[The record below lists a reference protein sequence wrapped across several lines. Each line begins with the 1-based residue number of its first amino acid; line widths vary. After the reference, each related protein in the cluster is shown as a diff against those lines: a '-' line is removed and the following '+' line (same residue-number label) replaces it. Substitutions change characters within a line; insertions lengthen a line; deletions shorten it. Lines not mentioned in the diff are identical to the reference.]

1 MQLQRQQC
9 ILHPERGAVA
19 RCPQCQRFYCHECIT
34 EHDGEVLCRHCLNAQ
49 CEQNDTRSFAWHRK
63 AFNSLVMKPLLALAC
78 LLLLWMMFLTLG
90 SLLLRFPDSF
100 HTEKSTASTP
110 EKLTPDE

>member
-34 EHDGEVLCRHCLNAQ
+34 EHDGEVLCRHCLSAQ
-49 CEQNDTRSFAWHRK
+49 SEEKDTDAFRRHRQ
-63 AFNSLVMKPLLALAC
+63 AFNSFILKPLLALAG
-78 LLLLWMMFLTLG
+78 LILLWLMFLTLG

-100 HTEKSTASTP
+100 HYEKPTGPTP
-110 EKLTPDE
+110 ANFTPDE

>member
-9 ILHPERGAVA
+9 ILHPDRGAVA

-34 EHDGEVLCRHCLNAQ
+34 EHDGEVLCRHCLSAQ
-49 CEQNDTRSFAWHRK
+49 SEQNITGSFQRHRK
-63 AFNSLVMKPLLALAC
+63 AFNSLVVKPLLAVAGMF
-78 LLLLWMMFLTLG
+78 LLWVMFITLG

-100 HTEKSTASTP
+100 HYEKPTVPTP
-110 EKLTPDE
+110 GNLTPDE

>member
-34 EHDGEVLCRHCLNAQ
+34 EHDGEVLCRHCLSAQ
-49 CEQNDTRSFAWHRK
+49 REQDATRPFERHRK
-63 AFNSLVMKPLLALAC
+63 ALNRVVVKPLLAVAGMI
-78 LLLLWMMFLTLG
+78 LLWVLFIALG

-100 HTEKSTASTP
+100 HYEKPKVSTP
-110 EKLTPDE
+110 ENLTPDE